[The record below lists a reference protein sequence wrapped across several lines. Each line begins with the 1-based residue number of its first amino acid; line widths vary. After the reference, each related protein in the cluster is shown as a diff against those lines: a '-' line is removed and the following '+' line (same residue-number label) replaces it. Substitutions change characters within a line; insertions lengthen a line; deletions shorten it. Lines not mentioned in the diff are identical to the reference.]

1 MKKVRFIRT
10 IRCTIHLKP
19 KALEPTAYRIL
30 LVASTKHA
38 KGAPKNIGVPFL
50 VTKSYGQR
58 AQSLQCMVD
67 LSFYYLLFS
76 IDYTPPFNWLQSV
89 VR

>member
-30 LVASTKHA
+30 LVASTKRV
-38 KGAPKNIGVPFL
+38 KGAPKKRGSF
-50 VTKSYGQR
+50 SYYEILR
-58 AQSLQCMVD
+58 AARTEPAV
-67 LSFYYLLFS
+67 YG
-76 IDYTPPFNWLQSV
+76 
-89 VR
+89 

>member
-19 KALEPTAYRIL
+19 KALEPTAYKIL

-38 KGAPKNIGVPFL
+38 KGTPKNIGVPFYYEIL
-50 VTKSYGQR
+50 RAAHTEPAVYG
-58 AQSLQCMVD
+58 
-67 LSFYYLLFS
+67 
-76 IDYTPPFNWLQSV
+76 
-89 VR
+89 

>member
-30 LVASTKHA
+30 LVASTKRV
-38 KGAPKNIGVPFL
+38 KGAPKKTGFL
-50 VTKSYGQR
+50 FLLRNLTGSAHR
-58 AQSLQCMVD
+58 ACSVWLTY
-67 LSFYYLLFS
+67 LSIIFFSALTMHLLL
-76 IDYTPPFNWLQSV
+76 TGCN
-89 VR
+89 R